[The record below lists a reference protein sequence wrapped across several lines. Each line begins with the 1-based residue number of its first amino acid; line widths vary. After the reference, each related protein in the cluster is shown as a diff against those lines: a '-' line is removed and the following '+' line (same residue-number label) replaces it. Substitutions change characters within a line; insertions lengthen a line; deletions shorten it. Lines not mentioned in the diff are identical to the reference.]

1 MTATEVEFCKKS
13 ILCLLLKTLDHNLA
27 PMFGMGLLEFGVICI
42 MALLILGP
50 NQLPK
55 AASTLGLWVRKFR
68 LLTRDLKHQIEK
80 EETIGRSLVE
90 LSEAIQG
97 TKPPEKPL
105 FQPAQQMIAAPISSV
120 QKQTT
125 SFQSEQ
131 ATPSY
136 APTAETREPH
146 HE

>member
-1 MTATEVEFCKKS
+1 
-13 ILCLLLKTLDHNLA
+13 
-27 PMFGMGLLEFGVICI
+27 MFGMGLLEFGVICI

-50 NQLPK
+50 NELPK
-55 AASTLGLWVRKFR
+55 AASKLGLWVRKFR
-68 LLTRDLKHQIEK
+68 LMTSDLKHRIEQ

-97 TKPPEKPL
+97 NNSQEKPL
-105 FQPAQQMIAAPISSV
+105 FHPAKQTLATPMPSV

-125 SFQSEQ
+125 SFPSEQ
-131 ATPSY
+131 APSY
-136 APTAETREPH
+136 APTAETKEPP